1 MKITK
6 ENYDVEVLKSDK
18 PVIMTFSAPWWGAC
32 QMIDPVLAGIEKERN
47 DIKVGIVNVDDD
59 PKLAKDFRVVSIPH
73 TVVIKDGEQINE
85 GIGYMT
91 KEQLIDLLN

>member
-1 MKITK
+1 
-6 ENYDVEVLKSDK
+6 
-18 PVIMTFSAPWWGAC
+18 
-32 QMIDPVLAGIEKERN
+32 MIDPVLAGIEKERN